1 MKQRHLFAAIGIL
14 AVVLAICTIPANA
27 QRIVNVPFD
36 KVGRLEET
44 IHGDSLIRKTQPTVY
59 VLARGGYYG
68 TLTPIINYDHLQIR
82 AAYGPGAMPIIRP
95 AIPATG
101 SASRPFAPK
110 GNLTLSNVYIVG
122 KDDNQTAPALITDV
136 IRPTAGGLRIV
147 IDSCHL
153 DQDGSSAIRLDNAN
167 NRVFITN
174 TIFSN
179 MGDQNSLN
187 GRILDTRGTNQDT
200 LVIENC
206 IMYNITEKLVRTG
219 TEGATGFMGY
229 YRINQ
234 NTIVNCPNNT
244 MFNFGKV
251 KTGFYTNNL
260 VVNSACIGD
269 TSTPGGMLMADP
281 RTDTPQSLTIS
292 NNNWYI
298 DTAITNLYKTIKPPF
313 ALFTPRR
320 RNMMDSTVTRISAT
334 TRSKNDTIAVAFVT
348 GLTVPTATVLS
359 MHDTSKSQLTNQKT
373 NLPVAPGSIEF
384 GQTHYALNLTYPTS
398 SALYTAGTKGQRI
411 GSWLDWKAVVNG
423 IGDDGQAGGIP
434 AQYALNQNY
443 PNPFN
448 PSTAISYQLPAL
460 SGVEGSANS
469 RVSLKVFDLL
479 GREIATLVN
488 GTFSAG
494 SHTVQWDASSQ
505 PSGVYMYRLDV
516 NGVSMTKK
524 MVLTK

>member
-27 QRIVNVPFD
+27 QRIVNVTQ
-36 KVGRLEET
+36 GIGTLEQA
-44 IHGDSLIRKTQPTVY
+44 IHSDSLNRKTQPTVY
-59 VLARGGYYG
+59 VLQRGGYYG
-68 TLTPIINYDHLQIR
+68 TLTSVVNFDQLNIR
-82 AAYGPGAMPIIRP
+82 AAYGTGAMPIVRS
-95 AIPATG
+95 AIPPTG

-110 GNLTLSNVYIVG
+110 GNLTISNLYIVG
-122 KDDNQTAPALITDV
+122 KDDNQTAPALVTDV

-174 TIFSN
+174 SIFSN

-206 IMYNITEKLVRTG
+206 IIYNITEKLVRTG

-229 YRINQ
+229 YRVNQ
-234 NTIVNCPNNT
+234 NTIVNCINNT
-244 MFNFGKV
+244 LFNFGKV

-298 DTAITNLYKTIKPPF
+298 DTAITNMYKTIKPPF

-320 RNMMDSTVTRISAT
+320 RNLMDSTVTRISAA

-359 MHDTSKSQLTNQKT
+359 MHDTSKTQTNNQKT
-373 NLPVAPGSIEF
+373 NLPAAPGSIEF
-384 GQTHYALNLTYPTS
+384 NQTHYALNLTYPTTS
-398 SALYTAGTKGQRI
+398 PLYTAGTKGQRI

-434 AQYALNQNY
+434 SRYSLNQNY

-448 PSTAISYQLPAL
+448 PSTAISYQL
-460 SGVEGSANS
+460 SANS

-505 PSGVYMYRLDV
+505 PSGVYMYRLEV